1 MSDYYIG
8 LMSGTSLDA
17 VDAALVDFSNNT
29 PTLAQAIN
37 YPLAPELR
45 NAIQNLCTPG
55 DNEIERLGRIDIQ
68 LATTFADAVKQ
79 LLKASKINAEQI
91 RAIGSHGQT
100 IRHRPDLANGQH
112 FTLQIGD
119 PNTLAELT
127 GITTVADF
135 RRRDMAAGGQG
146 APLAPAFHAA
156 MFSSA
161 SQTRVILNIGGIAN
175 VTLLS
180 AQLPAQLPAQ
190 KAAQSPTQ
198 THTPKPTPVIGFD
211 TGPGN
216 VLMDAW
222 IQRHRQQ
229 AFDENGQWA
238 ASGKVNPR
246 LLELFLEDEFFP
258 RSPPKSSGREHFN
271 LAWLDTQLTRF
282 DQPIEPT
289 DVQATL
295 SELTAQ
301 SVWETMA
308 RLALDQLVVCGG
320 GARNTDLMRRLG
332 DKFSAAS
339 VITSDELGL
348 PAEWVEAAAFAWL
361 ARESLAHRPGN
372 LPSVTGARRPVVLG
386 GIYPASL

>member
-1 MSDYYIG
+1 MSDFYIG

-17 VDAALVDFSNNT
+17 IDAALVDFSNHT
-29 PTLAQAIN
+29 PTLVQAIN
-37 YPLAPELR
+37 YPLASDLR
-45 NAIQNLCTPG
+45 NAIQTLCTPG
-55 DNEIERLGRIDIQ
+55 DNEIERLGRVDIQ

-79 LLKASKINAEQI
+79 LLKASDVNAEQI
-91 RAIGSHGQT
+91 HAIGSHGQT
-100 IRHRPDLANGQH
+100 IRHRPDLTSGQH

-161 SQTRVILNIGGIAN
+161 SQTRGILNIGGMAN
-175 VTLLS
+175 VTLL
-180 AQLPAQLPAQ
+180 PAHSN
-190 KAAQSPTQ
+190 AAE
-198 THTPKPTPVIGFD
+198 PTPVVGFD

-222 IQRHRQQ
+222 VQRHQQQ
-229 AFDENGQWA
+229 AFDADGQWA
-238 ASGKVNPR
+238 ATGEANPH
-246 LLELFLEDEFFP
+246 LLELFLRDEFFP
-258 RSPPKSSGREHFN
+258 RSPPKSTGREHFN
-271 LAWLDTQLTRF
+271 LAWLDTQLARF
-282 DQPIEPT
+282 GQPIDPT

-301 SVWETMA
+301 SVRDAVAEFA
-308 RLALDQLVVCGG
+308 PDSLVVCGG

-339 VITSDELGL
+339 VLTSDELGL
-348 PAEWVEAAAFAWL
+348 PAEWVEAVAFAWL

-372 LPSVTGARRPVVLG
+372 LPAVTGARRPVVLG

>member
-17 VDAALVDFSNNT
+17 IDAALVDFGNNT
-29 PTLAQAIN
+29 PTLVQAIN
-37 YPLAPELR
+37 YPLGSDLR
-45 NAIQNLCTPG
+45 HAIQTLCTPG
-55 DNEIERLGRIDIQ
+55 DNEIEQLGRVDIQ
-68 LATTFADAVKQ
+68 LGTTLADAVKQ
-79 LLKASKINAEQI
+79 LLKESGIGVQQI
-91 RAIGSHGQT
+91 CAIGSHGQT
-100 IRHRPDLANGQH
+100 IRHRPDLKNGQH

-161 SQTRVILNIGGIAN
+161 SQTRGILNIGGMAN

-180 AQLPAQLPAQ
+180 AKLPAHSPAQ
-190 KAAQSPTQ
+190 TNASG
-198 THTPKPTPVIGFD
+198 PTPVIGFD

-222 IQRHRQQ
+222 IRRHQQQ

-238 ASGKVNPR
+238 ASGKVNPQ

-258 RSPPKSSGREHFN
+258 RSPPKSTGREHFN
-271 LAWLDTQLTRF
+271 LAWLDRQLTRLG
-282 DQPIEPT
+282 QPIDPR

-301 SVWETMA
+301 SVWEAMA
-308 RLALDQLVVCGG
+308 RFVPDQLVVCGG
-320 GARNTDLMRRLG
+320 GARNTELMRRLG

-348 PAEWVEAAAFAWL
+348 PAEWVEAVAFAWL
-361 ARESLAHRPGN
+361 ARERLAHRPGN
-372 LPSVTGARRPVVLG
+372 LPAVTGARRPVVLG